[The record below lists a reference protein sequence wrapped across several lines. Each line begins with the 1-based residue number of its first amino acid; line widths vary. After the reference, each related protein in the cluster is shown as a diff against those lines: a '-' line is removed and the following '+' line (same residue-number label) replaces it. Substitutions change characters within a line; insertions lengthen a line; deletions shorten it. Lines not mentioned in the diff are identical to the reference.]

1 MFILYCFVFFANI
14 LLIWII
20 VNLLHVSRNFV
31 NLFYF
36 LSSRPVSVNAD
47 IDTTHTVRLKSNITS
62 LQLWIIFPVTF
73 LFLMVWCK
81 QKSDKKV
88 NIFLLFLKCMTF
100 LFLKNKI
107 LHISLMT
114 WKLVPDQNFLLLN
127 SWISVMISIFGYSL
141 FILFLNLN
149 IGIWIHIFIYW
160 YYFQAI

>member
-88 NIFLLFLKCMTF
+88 KNFLLFLMYMTF
-100 LFLKNKI
+100 VSLKY
-107 LHISLMT
+107 
-114 WKLVPDQNFLLLN
+114 QNSSDFFNDVRTCTRSEFFAFEFMNIWNDFQFSVTRMN
-127 SWISVMISIFGYSL
+127 STIF
-141 FILFLNLN
+141 
-149 IGIWIHIFIYW
+149 WIHIFIYW